1 MDELENEIE
10 LLYLLFK
17 DDNWKTNFRNEKEFK
32 RFLNNTAW
40 SIVNKT
46 REEEEEELSWLR

>member
-46 REEEEEELSWLR
+46 REEEEELSWLR